1 MHWAEVEANELG
13 EDPLIA
19 TGEAPSGPI
28 HLGHI
33 RELLTGEA
41 IAREADGELILIV
54 DSIDP
59 LRKLYPFLDDSYN
72 EYIGRPLSEV
82 PCICG
87 EHDNYA
93 EHFMEPFLESLEKMG
108 VDLNLIYAHE
118 MYAEGEYAKATRIVI
133 KKRDEVAEII
143 SSKTGRELKDDW
155 FPYNPICSECGTLGN
170 SVVNGFED
178 PYVLYTC
185 ECGHQGKADIR
196 TDDGK
201 LPWRCD
207 WAARWWILGIDCEPF
222 GKDHAASGG
231 SWDTGKEI
239 IKKIFDRE
247 PPHPVIYEWIQL
259 KGEGP
264 MSSSSGVAVKTE
276 DLLNMVSPEIAR
288 FLIMRP
294 KPNTHIDFD
303 PGFGLLDLVDEY
315 DKYEEEYFEGQDK
328 DMKKIYEL
336 SQIDEVPKRK
346 PFRIPYRHLVNLVQ
360 IYNDYEKIWKV
371 VTEGEQ
377 VDSLDEAD
385 FERMKQRAKG
395 VKYWLENFAQDMV
408 KFSIKEELPDVD
420 LSDKEIEFLKEYRD
434 SIDDGKWTSEQLHQL
449 VHENADVVSLNKGK
463 AFRVFYKILLG
474 QNKGPRL
481 GRFLSQLEKDFVK
494 ERLEDAIKV

>member
-1 MHWAEVEANELG
+1 MHWAEVEAKELG
-13 EDPLIA
+13 ENPLIA

-33 RELLTGEA
+33 RELLTGEG
-41 IAREADGELILIV
+41 IAREADGDLLLIV

-59 LRKLYPFLDDSYN
+59 LRKLYPFLDDSW
-72 EYIGRPLSEV
+72 EQHIGRPLSEV
-82 PCICG
+82 PCMCG
-87 EHDNYA
+87 EHGNYA

-118 MYAEGEYAKATRIVI
+118 MYAEGEYEEATRIVI
-133 KKRDEVAEII
+133 NKKEEIAEII
-143 SSKTGRELKDDW
+143 SSKTGRELEDDW
-155 FPYNPICSECGTLGN
+155 FPYNPICSKCGTLGD
-170 SVVNGFED
+170 SVVTGYED
-178 PYVLYTC
+178 PYVSYIC
-185 ECGHQGKADIR
+185 QCGHQGKADIR

-207 WAARWWILGIDCEPF
+207 WAARWWILDIDCEPF

-239 IKKIFDRE
+239 IKKIFQRD
-247 PPHPVIYEWIQL
+247 PPRPVIYEWIQL

-276 DLLNMVSPEIAR
+276 DLLNMVSPEVAR

-315 DKYEEEYFEGQDK
+315 DKYEEEYFEGEDE

-346 PFRIPYRHLVNLVQ
+346 PLRIPYRHLVNLVQ
-360 IYNDYEKIWKV
+360 IYDDYEKMWKV
-371 VTEGEQ
+371 VTENEQ
-377 VDSLDEAD
+377 IKSSDESD
-385 FERMKQRAKG
+385 YQKMVQRAKG
-395 VKYWLENFAQDMV
+395 VEYWLDNFAPDMV
-408 KFSIKEELPDVD
+408 KFSIKKELPDVK
-420 LSDKEIEFLKEYRD
+420 LSEKEIEFLTGYRN
-434 SIDDGKWTSEQLHQL
+434 SIDHGEWTSEQLHQF
-449 VHENADVVSLNKGK
+449 VHENADAVGLNKGK

-494 ERLEDAIKV
+494 ERLEDVIEL